1 MYAFP
6 VQLFLT
12 LFLSTKR
19 RIANHQ
25 VDLET
30 MRPTALLKFEIGCQV
45 YCHGGRNRGRIGELK
60 GRDRHPGMFDI
71 VHVQDVRGEKVRRI
85 YPRALSPVVYFYP
98 VHLCR
103 SES

>member
-1 MYAFP
+1 MGVVGGMLCVPAC
-6 VQLFLT
+6 VCVCALLLT
-12 LFLSTKR
+12 TRF
-19 RIANHQ
+19 IANHQ
-25 VDLET
+25 VDLDT

-85 YPRALSPVVYFYP
+85 
-98 VHLCR
+98 
-103 SES
+103 